1 MCLSV
6 LLYNLLTEDFLLFL
20 FYLFFFGSHP
30 INFIIFFFLLLET
43 GDRGSLLLRSTE
55 ASDFQEDVQVY
66 LRKLE
71 NEGMYASTK
80 RRLEKQTKK

>member
-20 FYLFFFGSHP
+20 FLFISFLAHP